1 VFAIHLD
8 FRIREFVSVGNVMV
22 DKVETSELAG
32 MRVLP
37 TLTQRQAEV
46 LTFLGR
52 YFQTNRDYPTQREIA
67 DHFGVSQNAAA
78 LHLVALSKKNYVVRL
93 PGERRNIR
101 LTELALEKLRM
112 IGEEVGAQR
121 VFGF

>member
-1 VFAIHLD
+1 MGV
-8 FRIREFVSVGNVMV
+8 VMA
-22 DKVETSELAG
+22 DQVESSDMAGELAG

-37 TLTQRQAEV
+37 TLTKRQAEV

-52 YFQTNRDYPTQREIA
+52 YFQAHRDYPTQREIA

-78 LHLVALSKKNYVVRL
+78 LHLVALGKKNYVVRL

-101 LTELALEKLRM
+101 LTALALEKLRM
-112 IGEEVGAQR
+112 IGEEVGAQM

>member
-1 VFAIHLD
+1 MADQDEVAELA
-8 FRIREFVSVGNVMV
+8 G
-22 DKVETSELAG
+22 ELAG

-37 TLTQRQAEV
+37 TLTKRQAEV

-52 YFQTNRDYPTQREIA
+52 YFQTHRDYPTQREIA
-67 DHFGVSQNAAA
+67 DHFGISQNAAA

-101 LTELALEKLRM
+101 LTALALEKLRM
-112 IGEEVGAQR
+112 IGEEVGAQMA
-121 VFGF
+121 FGF